1 MRILHCCLACFYIDN
16 YSYQENILPRYHKL
30 MGHEVKIVAST
41 ESFDKN
47 GRITYID
54 AKRYMNEDG
63 IEVVR
68 LPYVTYI
75 PDKAV
80 KKLRRYKGL
89 WEELNSFKPDFIFIH
104 DIQFLD
110 IDIIRKYAK
119 KHTVKIVADCHADFS
134 NSARN
139 FISRKVLHGIVYKH
153 CAHLIEPYVTKFY
166 GVLPARVDFLKNVY
180 KLPEN
185 KVDLLVMGSE
195 DVKAEAS
202 MNKERIS
209 SNRLSHGVQQKDF
222 LIVFGGK
229 IDKYKTQVLML
240 MDAVNTMPDLSV
252 KLVVFGSIVP
262 DMKEA
267 VEKRCSDRVKY
278 LGWATTDQSY
288 DYFGMADVVCFP
300 GRHSVYWEQVAGMGI
315 PLIVKR
321 WDGTTHVDVGGNV
334 LFLESDG
341 VEEIQ
346 NAIKQV
352 KNSYASYKAAA
363 VQGKDTFMYS
373 KIAER
378 CIGC

>member
-68 LPYVTYI
+68 LPYVAYI

-180 KLPEN
+180 KLPAK

-195 DVKAEAS
+195 DVKAEEA
-202 MNKERIS
+202 MNPERIS
-209 SNRLSHGVQQKDF
+209 RNRVKYGVAPSDF
-222 LIVFGGK
+222 VIVFGGK
-229 IDKYKTQVLML
+229 IDKHKTQVLML
-240 MDAVNTMPDLSV
+240 MDAVNTMEDKNV
-252 KLVVFGSIVP
+252 KLLVFGSIIP
-262 DMKEA
+262 DLKKA
-267 VEKRCSDRVKY
+267 VEDRCSDRVKY
-278 LGWATTDQSY
+278 IGWATSDQSY

-321 WDGTTHVDVGGNV
+321 WDGTTHVNVGGNV
-334 LFLESDG
+334 LFLDSDG
-341 VEEIQ
+341 VADIQ
-346 NAIKQV
+346 DAIKKV
-352 KNSYASYKAAA
+352 KDSYSTFKQAA
-363 VQGKDTFMYS
+363 VQSKSTFMYS

-378 CIGC
+378 CIEC

>member
-139 FISRKVLHGIVYKH
+139 FISRKVLHGIV
-153 CAHLIEPYVTKFY
+153 
-166 GVLPARVDFLKNVY
+166 
-180 KLPEN
+180 
-185 KVDLLVMGSE
+185 
-195 DVKAEAS
+195 
-202 MNKERIS
+202 
-209 SNRLSHGVQQKDF
+209 
-222 LIVFGGK
+222 
-229 IDKYKTQVLML
+229 
-240 MDAVNTMPDLSV
+240 
-252 KLVVFGSIVP
+252 
-262 DMKEA
+262 
-267 VEKRCSDRVKY
+267 
-278 LGWATTDQSY
+278 
-288 DYFGMADVVCFP
+288 
-300 GRHSVYWEQVAGMGI
+300 
-315 PLIVKR
+315 
-321 WDGTTHVDVGGNV
+321 
-334 LFLESDG
+334 
-341 VEEIQ
+341 
-346 NAIKQV
+346 
-352 KNSYASYKAAA
+352 
-363 VQGKDTFMYS
+363 
-373 KIAER
+373 
-378 CIGC
+378 

>member
-47 GRITYID
+47 GLITYVEP
-54 AKRYMNEDG
+54 KRYTNEDG

-68 LPYVTYI
+68 LPYVKYL
-75 PDKAV
+75 PDKVV

-89 WEELNSFKPDFIFIH
+89 WEELLDFEPEFIFIH

-119 KHTVKIVADCHADFS
+119 THEVKIVADCHADFS

-139 FISRKVLHGIVYKH
+139 FISKYILHGLIYKH
-153 CAHLIEPYVTKFY
+153 CAQLIEPYVTKFY

-180 KLPEN
+180 KLPAK

-195 DVKAEAS
+195 DVKAEEA
-202 MNKERIS
+202 MNPERIS
-209 SNRLSHGVQQKDF
+209 RNRVKYGVAPSDF
-222 LIVFGGK
+222 VIVFGGK
-229 IDKYKTQVLML
+229 IDKHKTQVLML
-240 MDAVNTMPDLSV
+240 MDAVNTMEDKNV
-252 KLVVFGSIVP
+252 KLLVFGSIIP
-262 DMKEA
+262 DLKKA
-267 VEKRCSDRVKY
+267 VEDRCSDRVKY
-278 LGWATTDQSY
+278 IGWATSDQSY

-321 WDGTTHVDVGGNV
+321 WDGTTHVNVGGNV
-334 LFLESDG
+334 LFLETDN
-341 VEEIQ
+341 VDEIK
-346 NAIKQV
+346 NAISKVQE
-352 KNSYASYKAAA
+352 SYDTFKKAA
-363 VQGKDTFMYS
+363 VRGKDTFMYS

-378 CIGC
+378 CLI

>member
-30 MGHEVKIVAST
+30 MGHEVKIIAST

-68 LPYVTYI
+68 LPYVAYI

-180 KLPEN
+180 KLPAK

-195 DVKAEAS
+195 DVKAEEA
-202 MNKERIS
+202 MNPERIS
-209 SNRLSHGVQQKDF
+209 RNRVKYGVAPSDF
-222 LIVFGGK
+222 VIVFGGK
-229 IDKYKTQVLML
+229 IDKHKTQVLML
-240 MDAVNTMPDLSV
+240 MDAVNTMEDKNV
-252 KLVVFGSIVP
+252 KLLVFGSIIP
-262 DMKEA
+262 DLKKA
-267 VEKRCSDRVKY
+267 VEDRCSDRVKY
-278 LGWATTDQSY
+278 IGWATSDQSY

-321 WDGTTHVDVGGNV
+321 WDGTTHVNVGGNV
-334 LFLESDG
+334 LFLDSDG
-341 VEEIQ
+341 VADIQ
-346 NAIKQV
+346 DAIKKV
-352 KNSYASYKAAA
+352 KDSYSTFKQAA
-363 VQGKDTFMYS
+363 VQSKSTFMYS

-378 CIGC
+378 CIEC

>member
-47 GRITYID
+47 GLITYIEP
-54 AKRYMNEDG
+54 KRYTNEDG

-68 LPYVTYI
+68 LPYVKYL
-75 PDKAV
+75 PDKVV

-89 WEELNSFKPDFIFIH
+89 WEELLDFEPEFIFIH

-119 KHTVKIVADCHADFS
+119 THEVKIVADCHADFS

-139 FISRKVLHGIVYKH
+139 FISKYILHGLIYKH
-153 CAHLIEPYVTKFY
+153 CAQLIEPYVTKFY

-180 KLPEN
+180 KLPAK

-195 DVKAEAS
+195 DVKAEEAMDS
-202 MNKERIS
+202 ERIS
-209 SNRLSHGVQQKDF
+209 ENRSKYGVDSSDF

-252 KLVVFGSIVP
+252 KLLVFGSIVP

-278 LGWATTDQSY
+278 LGWATSDQSY

-334 LFLESDG
+334 FFLESDG
-341 VEEIQ
+341 VDEIKD
-346 NAIKQV
+346 AISKVQQ
-352 KNSYASYKAAA
+352 SYDTFKKAA
-363 VQGKDTFMYS
+363 VRGKDSFMYS

-378 CIGC
+378 CLI

>member
-47 GRITYID
+47 GLITYVEP
-54 AKRYMNEDG
+54 KRYANEDG

-68 LPYVTYI
+68 LPYVKYL
-75 PDKAV
+75 PNKVV

-89 WEELNSFKPDFIFIH
+89 WEELIDFEPEFIFIH
-104 DIQFLD
+104 DVQFLD
-110 IDIIRKYAK
+110 IDIIKKYAK
-119 KHTVKIVADCHADFS
+119 THEVKIVADCHADFS

-139 FISRKVLHGIVYKH
+139 FISKNILHGVVYKH
-153 CAHLIEPYVTKFY
+153 CAQLIEPYVTKFY

-180 KLPEN
+180 KLPAE

-195 DVKAEAS
+195 DVKAEEA
-202 MNKERIS
+202 MNPERIS
-209 SNRLSHGVQQKDF
+209 LNRENYGVDSTDF

-240 MDAVNTMPDLSV
+240 MDAVNSMEDKSV
-252 KLVVFGSIVP
+252 KLLVFGSIVP
-262 DMKEA
+262 DMKKA
-267 VEKRCSDRVKY
+267 VEERCGDRVKY
-278 LGWATTDQSY
+278 LGWATSDQSY

-346 NAIKQV
+346 SAIKQV